1 MILSQARPE
10 TDYMSIAEVAETKD
24 ENSNTSLQ
32 QTDDSVSVSDMKE
45 VSRRRSSVYL

>member
-1 MILSQARPE
+1 
-10 TDYMSIAEVAETKD
+10 MSIAEVAETKE

-32 QTDDSVSVSDMKE
+32 QTDDSVSGSDMKE